1 MGLELPGLEGPVRGS
16 HWIIIDPRPP
26 GYIGQEIVD
35 LSPAAIELRHV
46 ARALRSY
53 ADETPRWIDLEKA
66 RLDERLW
73 PENRAEY
80 TADVSFGV
88 RFVYAVE
95 FDPTGQLFRGQPI
108 RHLRIASA
116 RAQPTPA
123 TIGEIATYFYGRRRA
138 HLRTTETRAHV
149 VVGFNWEPLDLE
161 SLLKLV

>member
-1 MGLELPGLEGPVRGS
+1 MGYELSGPEGPIRGS

-35 LSPAAIELRHV
+35 LSAAAIELRRV
-46 ARALRSY
+46 ARSLRAY
-53 ADETPRWIDLEKA
+53 ADEAGHWIDLEKA
-66 RLDERLW
+66 RLDERVW
-73 PENRAEY
+73 PEKRSEHV
-80 TADVSFGV
+80 ADVSFGL

-95 FDPTGQLFRGQPI
+95 FDPTGQLFQGQPI

-116 RAQPTPA
+116 RTQPTPA

-138 HLRTTETRAHV
+138 HLRVTEIQAHV
-149 VVGFNWEPLDLE
+149 VVGFEWEPLDIE